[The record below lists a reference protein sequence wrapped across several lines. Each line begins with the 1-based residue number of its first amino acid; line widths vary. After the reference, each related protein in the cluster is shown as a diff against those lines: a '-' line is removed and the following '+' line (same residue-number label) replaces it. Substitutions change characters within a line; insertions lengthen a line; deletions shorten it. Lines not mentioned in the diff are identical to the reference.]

1 MNCKPDY
8 LCKLSDICLRIAN
21 IVDRQGENGSFSLAD
36 ELGFGYL
43 ALSGYLRSGV
53 KAIADMQMDYSNA
66 KSQKQLAEIG
76 EQEMRDFLT
85 DIFGDEEIE
94 SINEAD
100 KEKIRQFVQEL
111 EKEWER
117 SSKC

>member
-66 KSQKQLAEIG
+66 KSQKQLAEIC